1 MVAPQDREVAVAA
14 RLNNQPK
21 LSIVVPVLNEYP
33 HLPEIMTQ
41 LAELVSQQGIDVVF
55 VDGGSC
61 DGSAELLQNMNEE
74 FLSFV
79 KSEQGRA
86 LQMNAGA
93 EIAKG
98 ELLLF
103 LHADTRLSQA
113 NIQDLFHS
121 WHSSEHVWGR
131 FDLAF
136 DLNGLRP
143 GVTRRQTISLTT
155 SASLRVIAWFINLR
169 SRLTGIATGDQAIFV
184 NRDVF
189 DKVGCFEKQ
198 PLMED
203 IELSRQLGAHS
214 KPLCLRSKIITSP
227 RKWQQE
233 GLVRTVL
240 LMWAI
245 RLKYFLG
252 VSAEQLVKDYYRK

>member
-1 MVAPQDREVAVAA
+1 MVAPQDREVVVAA
-14 RLNNQPK
+14 RLNNQPR

-33 HLPEIMTQ
+33 NLPRAMTQ
-41 LAELVSQQGIDVVF
+41 LTDLASQQAIEVIF

-61 DGSAELLQNMNEE
+61 DGSAELLQNMNED
-74 FLSFV
+74 FFSLVNSD
-79 KSEQGRA
+79 KGRA

-103 LHADTRLSQA
+103 LHADTEICQE
-113 NIQDLFHS
+113 NIQELFCS
-121 WHSSEHVWGR
+121 WTSNEHVWGR

-136 DLNGLRP
+136 DLS
-143 GVTRRQTISLTT
+143 SLKQIKSLVM
-155 SASLRVIAWFINLR
+155 SASLDVVAWFINAR

-184 NRDVF
+184 NRGAF
-189 DKVGCFEKQ
+189 DKIGGFKKQ

-203 IELSRQLGAHS
+203 IELSRQLSALS
-214 KPLCLRSKIITSP
+214 KPLCLRSKVITSP

-233 GLVRTVL
+233 GLVRTVM
-240 LMWAI
+240 LMWRV
-245 RLKYFLG
+245 RLKYYFG
-252 VSAEQLVKDYYRK
+252 VSAEQLVKDYYRQ